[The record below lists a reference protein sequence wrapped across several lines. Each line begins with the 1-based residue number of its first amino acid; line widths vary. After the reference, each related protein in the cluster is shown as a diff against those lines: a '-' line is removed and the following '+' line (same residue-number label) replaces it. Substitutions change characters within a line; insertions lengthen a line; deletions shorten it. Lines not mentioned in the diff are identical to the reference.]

1 MILLYQRF
9 EPEGLTSYY
18 RDDFNSSLWMD
29 EGGKAVIAQP
39 FQCAKIRG
47 GGSFEAS
54 INWQAMTLDAFT
66 TVVDQAASSF
76 DPLDSRPFSMGML
89 LAPPKSIS
97 IAALAGSEVHPKII
111 NAHRSAV
118 DFVASVAARMLVTR
132 QRGEET
138 PLYGKVLRFTHPF
151 SRAEDPQ
158 LHDHLEW
165 IPEPSGGALH
175 RYPWFYFQF
184 SLRQIYHYALVAE
197 LTRLGYLIEIGD
209 AEELQWELAG
219 IDPMMMAHCSQRSQ
233 EVEELARASCQSSL
247 GAAMRWAALS
257 SSKGLPKLSGRTLG
271 AARSDWRNQFELKDN
286 DLEPGEGRTQS
297 PLVLPNIRSLF
308 RKSASANI
316 LTLQGRALALCL
328 GQTQPPVQAMIKIQN
343 ALSREA
349 MAGRLR
355 ANVVRFGTAYLH
367 PEIYKDQQNLIR
379 EIQTGIGKGYPLSI
393 SGIEAGKLDENVNS
407 VLKLRNRIRV
417 VSSRE
422 GFPADLNVSYADPAD
437 KESKGTSCLSL
448 KEWDTL
454 SILERC
460 RQHSTGDLIIA
471 VTKPAR
477 HGDLLT
483 AAMALSRV
491 PGVGEPSLTQR
502 IFTLQKGMG
511 RTATK
516 IRVEIRKGSLP
527 QKPEDLFMEL
537 ERQPPDR
544 MAVGVV
550 HPGYSEA
557 LRRQLNSAMAG
568 RLILSRPMSEA
579 SKLINVDVVVPFS
592 ETPKI
597 GMEVIVHK
605 NHPRFHLGTRWS
617 IVDILPDRGLV
628 LTKKRVRK
636 KFSWEELEE
645 LASHISVVER
655 MPMRIVSGMR
665 LQAQENFTKFK
676 PEKLS
681 IKKGEIVTASALED
695 DGSLVLR
702 DGRKIPARFRAFCPA
717 FLVRELPKVG
727 EKPDLVLTTAP
738 DSVFEWREWALS
750 FRSKRLIVFTSKPE
764 EVASEIGREVL
775 RQKGQKALQTA
786 YAFVTGDGEFV
797 PNESRCQ
804 ELLHEMSAPIHE
816 VPEDLIPRI
825 VVPIRNDVVD
835 PEPPRITVVRDETDE
850 PKPIKKQ
857 EEKEPTAPV
866 EPKQPKKVPIR
877 RKLKEQPGPTMDD
890 P

>member
-1 MILLYQRF
+1 MILLYPRF

-18 RDDFNSSLWMD
+18 RDDFNSDLWMD

-39 FQCAKIRG
+39 FQCAKVRG

-54 INWQAMTLDAFT
+54 INWEAMTLDAFT
-66 TVVDQAASSF
+66 SVVDKAADSF
-76 DPLDSRPFSMGML
+76 DPLDRRPFSMGML

-97 IAALAGSEVHPKII
+97 IAALAGSEVRPKII
-111 NAHRSAV
+111 DAHRGAV

-132 QRGEET
+132 RRGEQT
-138 PLYGKVLRFTHPF
+138 PLYGRVLRFTHPF

-184 SLRQIYHYALVAE
+184 SLRQIYHYTLAAE

-257 SSKGLPKLSGRTLG
+257 SSKGLPKLFGRTLG

-286 DLEPGEGRTQS
+286 DLELGEGRTQS

-308 RKSASANI
+308 RKSASANL

-328 GQTQPPVQAMIKIQN
+328 GQTQSPVQAMIKIQN
-343 ALSREA
+343 ALSWEA
-349 MAGRLR
+349 MGGQLR

-379 EIQTGIGKGYPLSI
+379 EIQNGIGKGYPLSI
-393 SGIEAGKLDENVNS
+393 SGIEAGKLDKDVNS

-422 GFPADLNVSYADPAD
+422 GFPADLNVTYADPAD

-454 SILERC
+454 SILKRC
-460 RQHSTGDLIIA
+460 RQHPTGDLIIA

-477 HGDLLT
+477 HGDVLS
-483 AAMALSRV
+483 AAMVLSRV
-491 PGVGEPSLTQR
+491 PGVGEPSLDQR

-516 IRVEIRKGSLP
+516 TRVEIRKGSLP
-527 QKPEDLFMEL
+527 KKHSDLFMEL
-537 ERQPPDR
+537 EHQPASR
-544 MAVGVV
+544 MAVCVV
-550 HPGYSEA
+550 PPDYSEP

-568 RLILSRPMSEA
+568 RLILSKPMAEA
-579 SKLINVDVVVPFS
+579 SELIDLDVVVPVS
-592 ETPKI
+592 ETPKV

-605 NHPRFHLGTRWS
+605 NHRRFHLGTRWK
-617 IVDILPDRGLV
+617 IVDVLPDRGLV
-628 LTKKRVRK
+628 LSKTRVRK

-717 FLVRELPKVG
+717 FLVRELPTAG
-727 EKPDLVLTTAP
+727 TKPDLVLSMAP
-738 DSVFEWREWALS
+738 DPEVELRPWAFS

-764 EVASEIGREVL
+764 VIASAMGREEVL
-775 RQKGQKALQTA
+775 HRSQRALKTA
-786 YAFVTGDGEFV
+786 HAFVTGEGEFV
-797 PNESRCQ
+797 PNNTRCQ

-816 VPEDLIPRI
+816 VPEDLMPRI
-825 VVPIRNDVVD
+825 VVPIENEVTD
-835 PEPPRITVVRDETDE
+835 PEPPRITVVRDETVE

-857 EEKEPTAPV
+857 EVKEPTAPV
-866 EPKQPKKVPIR
+866 ESKPLKKVPIR
-877 RKLKEQPGPTMDD
+877 KKRKEYPGPTISD